1 MLARITTTIVAVSV
15 AATAA
20 YAAPLAKS
28 LFGAKREAAA
38 LEPQVF
44 GSYSKGCVAGAARL
58 PDDGPTWQAM
68 RPSRNRH
75 WAHPEMV
82 DLVKQ
87 LSVDAQKVGWPGL
100 LVGDLTQP
108 RGGPMLTGH
117 ASHQAGLDADVWLT
131 PMPDRRL
138 TRQERE
144 TISATSVLAR
154 RADGKLN
161 NQKVGPRFTKAH
173 MGLIRTAARYPNVE
187 RLFVH
192 PAIKKA
198 MCDAY
203 PNRPPWLAKVR
214 AQWSHHYHF
223 HIRIGCPA
231 GSPGCR
237 PQRPVPNMGCGKNL
251 DWWLNVAYGPKP
263 KPKPRA
269 KHAKRVKP
277 KPRAR
282 DVMTMASLPAACVVV
297 LNAPGHDGLSGNRFE
312 SVSDVILSKA
322 TVPTARPGSSAME
335 SPITPPGVAS
345 AYSEPT
351 QPGGKLESGFKPAPL
366 R

>member
-1 MLARITTTIVAVSV
+1 MAG
-15 AATAA
+15 AAQ
-20 YAAPLAKS
+20 AAPLAKN
-28 LFGAKREAAA
+28 LFGSKKEAAA
-38 LEPQVF
+38 LTPQVF
-44 GSYSKGCVAGAARL
+44 GSYTRGCVAGAARL

-75 WAHPEMV
+75 WAHPDTVE
-82 DLVKQ
+82 LVKR
-87 LSVDAQKVGWPGL
+87 LSRDARAVGWPGL

-138 TRQERE
+138 TTKERE
-144 TISATSVLAR
+144 TLSATSVLAR
-154 RADGKLN
+154 KADGKLD

-173 MGLIRTAARYPNVE
+173 MGLIRTAAQYRDVE

-198 MCDAY
+198 MCEAY
-203 PNRPPWLAKVR
+203 PDRPAWLRKVR

-223 HIRIGCPA
+223 HIRLGCPA
-231 GSPGCR
+231 GSPGCKK
-237 PQRPVPNMGCGKNL
+237 QRPVANMGCGKSL

-263 KPKPRA
+263 APKPGRKA
-269 KHAKRVKP
+269 YKAPKP

-282 DVMTMASLPAACVVV
+282 DVMTMASLPQACAVV
-297 LNAPGHDGLSGNRFE
+297 LDATAYDGLGRRDGFE
-312 SVSDVILSKA
+312 RAADMVPT
-322 TVPTARPGSSAME
+322 TVPTPRPGDTTAQ
-335 SPITPPGVAS
+335 PPVPAPDVTA
-345 AYSEPT
+345 AYPRN
-351 QPGGKLESGFKPAPL
+351 GGEGADRKLDSGFKPTPL